1 MKTMTFKEKF
11 YHLIDDDPMGPI
23 LIPLG
28 MLAAALIFLIMATC
42 IWECYDNWYD
52 NTYITEVSRS
62 EPADGIVTEYGTR
75 TEHGYK
81 TIYEDRRVWNGRGYS
96 TKRVSVGSEPYDII
110 HKYIKYTVYSNID
123 DLYHESDWVEVGW
136 KMKPGYVYGKF
147 QVVTYYDS
155 YKNETTIKIERVN

>member
-1 MKTMTFKEKF
+1 MKLKDKINH
-11 YHLIDDDPMGPI
+11 YIDADPMGPI

-52 NTYITEVSRS
+52 NTYVTEVSRS
-62 EPADGIVTEYGTR
+62 EPADGIVTKYRTR
-75 TEHGYK
+75 TEVGYK
-81 TIYEDRRVWNGRGYS
+81 PIYEKVRRSNGKTS
-96 TKRVSVGSEPYDII
+96 WWTEQKVGEEKITTI
-110 HKYIKYTVYSNID
+110 HKYIKYAVYSNID
-123 DLYHESDWVEVGW
+123 GLYHETGWVEVGW

-155 YKNETTIKIERVN
+155 HKNETTVKIERVN

>member
-1 MKTMTFKEKF
+1 MTFKDKIN
-11 YHLIDDDPMGPI
+11 HLIDDDPMGPI

-42 IWECYDNWYD
+42 IWECYDTWYND
-52 NTYITEVSRS
+52 KYVTEVSRS

-75 TEHGYK
+75 TEVGYK
-81 TIYEDRRVWNGRGYS
+81 PIYEKVRRSNGKTS
-96 TKRVSVGSEPYDII
+96 WWTEQKVGEEKITTI
-110 HKYIKYTVYSNID
+110 HKYIKFAVYSNID
-123 DLYHESDWVEVGW
+123 DLYHESGWVEVGW

-155 YKNETTIKIERVN
+155 HKDETTVKIERMN

>member
-1 MKTMTFKEKF
+1 MKLKDKIN
-11 YHLIDDDPMGPI
+11 HLIDDDPMGPI

-42 IWECYDNWYD
+42 IWECYDTWHND
-52 NTYITEVSRS
+52 TYVTEVSRS

-75 TEHGYK
+75 TEVGYK
-81 TIYEDRRVWNGRGYS
+81 PIYEKVRRSNGKTAWTAER
-96 TKRVSVGSEPYDII
+96 KVGEEKITTI
-110 HKYIKYTVYSNID
+110 HKYIKFAVYSNID
-123 DLYHESDWVEVGW
+123 DLYHESGWREVGW

-155 YKNETTIKIERVN
+155 HKDEITVKIERVN